1 MLNRDRV
8 RLDDWVASAPGVAC
22 TAYPPIKC
30 ETDRRF
36 FQGQA
41 ANLLGSMCRSRCIQA
56 LLLILT
62 LFIAFP
68 AIAADGPRRIYLL
81 QGLTATQPAAE
92 VTVGAF
98 RARLKEASSE
108 DIEVL
113 TEFLDIGRFPG
124 PEHEKRLV
132 PFLGGKFA
140 QAKPD
145 LIISISRGATSFLVR
160 HRAEIAPGIPI
171 LYCCTPTA
179 TTENLNIPT
188 DMPGLILANDWTGT
202 FALAERLQPNAKTL
216 VLVSGD
222 SDRGR
227 RWQREAIAGLQ
238 PFLNKYDIKYLV
250 GLRYDVLLKEV
261 SRLPRDSIVILVPI
275 SDDGLSPSRIGSE
288 VALDVA
294 KASSAPVYSPVV
306 TLLGGGIVGGN
317 MDSLEQQGIK
327 VADFA
332 LEILAGKDPSALPHQ
347 ARLPLQ
353 YRVDARQL
361 ERWGFSENNLPPG
374 TSVEFKQPSVWEL
387 YKRQIIG
394 TLLAI
399 AALIGIIALLLVQM
413 RKRKDAERSLKESE
427 DRMAF
432 AAASTNIGLWR
443 MDIATGR
450 LWATEHCRAM
460 FGIAPETPLTWDLFR
475 AAIHPDDSYAFG
487 EWLEP
492 ASRTGLPDSEFRVT
506 LSGHDARWFVCRAR
520 IIGNEHGTPLQV
532 SGIFADVT
540 ARKSAE
546 ADASSRREETA
557 HLLRVAALGELSG
570 GIAHE
575 LSQPLASILFNAQ
588 AAQSHLLREEHD
600 KQLLAEILED
610 IVQEGRRAGQVI
622 QRLRRLLKK
631 GEHQS
636 VSIDFNDLV
645 RSTLSLLHAEL
656 VHRKIKV
663 DLDLK
668 PGLPPVS
675 GDNVQLQQVLLNLMM
690 NAMEAMDSTA
700 AVLRR
705 LSIATRATP
714 EGYAEVH
721 VSDRGR
727 GIAPEELDRLFQPF
741 FTTKTRGLG
750 LGLPICSTI
759 VTLHR
764 GRISIS
770 NADQGGATAVI
781 SLPVRV
787 PLAAAS

>member
-1 MLNRDRV
+1 
-8 RLDDWVASAPGVAC
+8 
-22 TAYPPIKC
+22 
-30 ETDRRF
+30 
-36 FQGQA
+36 
-41 ANLLGSMCRSRCIQA
+41 MCRSRCIRA
-56 LLLILT
+56 LLLILA

-68 AIAADGPRRIYLL
+68 ARAAENPRRIYLL
-81 QGLTATQPAAE
+81 QGLTATQPAAD
-92 VTVGAF
+92 VTVEAF
-98 RARLKEASSE
+98 RARLKEVSSE
-108 DIEVL
+108 DIEVF
-113 TEFLDIGRFPG
+113 TDFLDIGRFPG
-124 PEHEKRLV
+124 PEHEKRLI
-132 PFLGGKFA
+132 PFLSGKFT

-160 HRAEIAPGIPI
+160 HRTEIAPGIPI
-171 LYCCTPTA
+171 LYCCTPNSTA
-179 TTENLNIPT
+179 DGLDIPA
-188 DMPGLILANDWTGT
+188 DIPGLIVQYDWAGT
-202 FALAERLQPNAKTL
+202 LALAERLQPNAKTL
-216 VLVSGD
+216 ILVSAA
-222 SDRGR
+222 SNRGR
-227 RWQREAIAGLQ
+227 IWHKAALAGLQ
-238 PFLNKYDIKYLV
+238 PFLSKYDTKDLA
-250 GLRYDVLLKEV
+250 GLPYDVLLKEM
-261 SRLPRDSIVILVPI
+261 SRLPRDSIVILTPI
-275 SDDGLSPSRIGSE
+275 ADDGLSPTRVGSE

-294 KASSAPVYSPVV
+294 KASSAPVYSPVA

-317 MDSLEQQGIK
+317 IDSYERQGVKI
-327 VADFA
+327 ADFA
-332 LEILAGKDPSALPHQ
+332 LEILAGKSPSELPHQ
-347 ARLPLQ
+347 TTLPLQ

-361 ERWGFSENNLPPG
+361 ERWGFSAASLPPG
-374 TSVEFKQPSVWEL
+374 TSIEFRPPALWEQYEAEIL
-387 YKRQIIG
+387 L

-399 AALIGIIALLLVQM
+399 AVLVGIIALLLM
-413 RKRKDAERSLKESE
+413 EIRKRHKAERLLKDSD

-432 AAASTNIGLWR
+432 AAASTNVGLWW

-460 FGIAPETPLTWDLFR
+460 FGIAPDTPISWDLFR
-475 AAIHPDDSYAFG
+475 AAIHPDDSQAFG
-487 EWLEP
+487 EWLQP
-492 ASRTGLPDSEFRVT
+492 ASRTGLPESEFRVT
-506 LSGHDARWFVCRAR
+506 LPGQDVRWFVCRAR
-520 IIGNEHGTPLQV
+520 IVGNEHGTPPQV

-540 ARKSAE
+540 ERKSAE

-600 KQLLAEILED
+600 RQLLTEILED

-622 QRLRRLLKK
+622 QRLRRLLRK

-636 VSIDFNDLV
+636 VLIDFNDLV

-705 LSIATRATP
+705 LSIATRATA

-727 GIAPEELDRLFQPF
+727 GIAPDELDRLFQPF

-781 SLPVRV
+781 ALPVRV